1 MIVALLLLHLNYMYF
16 GYEMEHK
23 IPVISVCV
31 NQYGEERYADIYI
44 NVNVKTL
51 YLARST
57 LSNLRRI

>member
-1 MIVALLLLHLNYMYF
+1 
-16 GYEMEHK
+16 MEHK

-57 LSNLRRI
+57 LSNLRRIWTDKAMLKTREKHLT